1 VSFEVKVL
9 DHPYIQAVLTVLRD
23 RRTNQIE
30 FRKSLVRIGRAIGY
44 EIVRDFETEEV
55 HVETPLGVVARGVR
69 IKGYEN
75 IVIVTVL
82 RAGMP
87 MTEGLVKIFPA
98 ARQGVISA
106 RRVEEKGMTPDKRFE
121 IEINYVKLPRIGSN
135 DTVIVVDPMVATGST
150 MEAVLRILVNRGR
163 AKKYIIAAVITTPIA
178 VERLRKLAEKL
189 SIDVR
194 MYVASIDPELNE
206 HGFIVPGL
214 GDAGDRAFG
223 G

>member
-1 VSFEVKVL
+1 MGFELKVL
-9 DHPYIQAVLTVLRD
+9 DHPYIQATLTVLRD
-23 RRTNQIE
+23 RRTDQIE
-30 FRKSLVRIGRAIGY
+30 FRKSLVRIGRAIGL
-44 EIVRDFETEEV
+44 EIVRDFEVEEV
-55 HVETPLGVVARGVR
+55 YVETPLGVKARGVR
-69 IKGYEN
+69 IKDYDKV
-75 IVIVTVL
+75 VIVTVL

-87 MTEGLVKIFPA
+87 MTEGLVKVFPA

-121 IEINYVKLPRIGSN
+121 IEINYVKLPRIRSD

-150 MEAVLRILVNRGR
+150 MEAVLRVLVSHGR
-163 AKKYIIAAVITTPIA
+163 ARRYIIAAVITTPLA
-178 VERLRKLAEKL
+178 VERLRRLADEL
-189 SIDVR
+189 SIDIK
-194 MYVASIDPELNE
+194 MYVASVDPELNE